1 MHYSLFQ
8 LVFVFEVSFYSLICI
23 TCKQTT
29 LSGHQRGVPRGRRGL
44 SVPVAYSLLKYPA
57 FCVVASNREEVEVL
71 LPPLEPQYC
80 VEQAMNAILV
90 DQPLVCI
97 PRLTYLPVISR
108 A

>member
-1 MHYSLFQ
+1 MFD
-8 LVFVFEVSFYSLICI
+8 SLICI
-23 TCKQTT
+23 SCKQTA
-29 LSGHQRGVPRGRRGL
+29 LNKHQWGNPHESWAV
-44 SVPVAYSLLKYPA
+44 SACFACSLLKRPA
-57 FCVVASNREEVEVL
+57 SCVPPCREEVEVL

-80 VEQAMNAILV
+80 VEQAMNAILI

>member
-8 LVFVFEVSFYSLICI
+8 LVFVWLKRGKKSFKALFYRLISI
-23 TCKQTT
+23 TCIWISST
-29 LSGHQRGVPRGRRGL
+29 GERAAPDH
-44 SVPVAYSLLKYPA
+44 
-57 FCVVASNREEVEVL
+57 VVAPNREEVEVL

-80 VEQAMNAILV
+80 VEQAMNAILI

>member
-1 MHYSLFQ
+1 MLTWHSAMSGCLCLGMGLLSQ
-8 LVFVFEVSFYSLICI
+8 HC
-23 TCKQTT
+23 T
-29 LSGHQRGVPRGRRGL
+29 LTVTAHL
-44 SVPVAYSLLKYPA
+44 SSAA
-57 FCVVASNREEVEVL
+57 TNREEVELL

-80 VEQAMNAILV
+80 VEQAMNAILI